1 MKITLEATHHGPVT
15 STPTM
20 FVEIGMRLC
29 ASFFFRFLHV
39 IILQLVFF
47 AMDPLESSF
56 YSLQKSPTVNLA
68 TSLTHEMLVLPS
80 LPPTWHHPQL
90 LFTFFKQRNP
100 VLKLQV
106 YMYFH
111 NQQES
116 FQHIV

>member
-1 MKITLEATHHGPVT
+1 MCIL
-15 STPTM
+15 
-20 FVEIGMRLC
+20 
-29 ASFFFRFLHV
+29 FFRFFHV

-68 TSLTHEMLVLPS
+68 TSLTHETLVLPS